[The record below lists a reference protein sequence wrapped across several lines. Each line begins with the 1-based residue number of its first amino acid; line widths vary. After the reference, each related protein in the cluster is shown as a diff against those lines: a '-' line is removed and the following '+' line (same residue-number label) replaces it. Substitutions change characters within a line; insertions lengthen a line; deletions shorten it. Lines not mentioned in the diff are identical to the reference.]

1 LEHFPSEFLLKYS
14 YPASQIGAKR
24 RELARV
30 IIHKVTKDDNK
41 SGLVSQLAA
50 SLIIFI
56 TETVDPQLPFRVDGL
71 VLSLTSFEELG
82 LEVIKATNLIAYPK
96 ISFRIIPLGG
106 HQRPSTGLFLTD
118 EKALRSP
125 GFLGPLLG
133 TKIVFRAGPPNLPNS
148 AWNHTTCA
156 SQAFMNTVGITTP
169 GSVMVEKFIFPLKF
183 NTR

>member
-1 LEHFPSEFLLKYS
+1 LEHFPSEFLLRYS
-14 YPASQIGAKR
+14 YPASQIGAKS
-24 RELARV
+24 REEARV
-30 IIHKVTKDDNK
+30 IMHIVTKDDNK

-50 SLIIFI
+50 SFIIFT
-56 TETVDPQLPFRVDGL
+56 TETVDPWLVFRLASL

-118 EKALRSP
+118 EKALRYP

-133 TKIVFRAGPPNLPNS
+133 TKIVFSGGPPIN
-148 AWNHTTCA
+148 AT
-156 SQAFMNTVGITTP
+156 
-169 GSVMVEKFIFPLKF
+169 
-183 NTR
+183 